1 MPSKNTTYEILLKG
15 HLDRH
20 WSAWFIGFSVS
31 NFNDQEGKP
40 VTRISGPVSDQA
52 ELHGILAKL
61 RDIGITILSF
71 SSVDNREGGEK

>member
-15 HLDRH
+15 HLDQH

-31 NFNDQEGKP
+31 NFIDQEGKP

-71 SSVDNREGGEK
+71 SSFDNREGGEK